1 MCVLLWQ
8 WHAWHGRM
16 CSERE
21 CIWNRERTWAK
32 TGVLDIHNRGSHSI
46 FLHASIFYDTV
57 FLVNIFFLQ
66 CVLCAILYAI
76 LLRSTGTTTQ
86 EIELVVEEESSSSKV
101 WKKIISSLIVKPDL
115 WTDMR
120 VEFSLLFFF
129 RGSSSDSSA
138 DSGINFYSIGCKN
151 LLLVVYI

>member
-1 MCVLLWQ
+1 M
-8 WHAWHGRM
+8 HGM
-16 CSERE
+16 EGCAASVNAYEIERGHE
-21 CIWNRERTWAK
+21 QKPVYWIFTIA
-32 TGVLDIHNRGSHSI
+32 VVIPF

-101 WKKIISSLIVKPDL
+101 
-115 WTDMR
+115 
-120 VEFSLLFFF
+120 
-129 RGSSSDSSA
+129 
-138 DSGINFYSIGCKN
+138 
-151 LLLVVYI
+151 